1 MCFYVFLISSN
12 YSITAIWGQN
22 CFHGFCDSPKGQS
35 AATAQP
41 AARWFL
47 QEAAACESTPE
58 DADLFTFRLLT
69 YQPVQCAEEVA
80 IIAASEQAFQVHL
93 VSFSPFD

>member
-58 DADLFTFRLLT
+58 DADLFYVPPPDISAGAMCGGGRNYCCKRT
-69 YQPVQCAEEVA
+69 
-80 IIAASEQAFQVHL
+80 
-93 VSFSPFD
+93 SFSGSFGII